1 MLNEIICKTQS
12 KGQCQIQGPT
22 VATLI
27 ILNIM
32 AVSNVMK
39 LLILGR

>member
-1 MLNEIICKTQS
+1 MLKEIICKTQS

-32 AVSNVMK
+32 VVFNVTK
-39 LLILGR
+39 LQY

>member
-1 MLNEIICKTQS
+1 MCKIQS

-32 AVSNVMK
+32 VVFNVTK